1 MAVTKTLA
9 CLSMLALGLAAC
21 GPKPV
26 IVVGSKN
33 FTEQALLAEIVAQH
47 IERRMHIVVGRK
59 FNLGG
64 TLLAHGALTAGG
76 IDLYPEYSGT
86 ALTAVLKQQPRNDP
100 AAVLDEVRR
109 EYQRQWRLR
118 WLAPLG
124 FNNTFAMMVRG
135 EDARK
140 GIHTLSQAAGARAWR
155 LGAGYEFKQ
164 RADGLAGLLRT
175 YGLRTEGDAV
185 TMDLGLL
192 YAALKSRKVD
202 MIAAN
207 STDGLAS
214 VLDVA
219 LLEDD
224 RHYFPPYEC
233 AVVVREDTL
242 ARVGGLE
249 EALGELSGRLPDG
262 VMRRLNFAVDGEHR
276 PPAEVAAKF
285 LDGAFGRPR

>member
-1 MAVTKTLA
+1 MAFAKTFA
-9 CLSMLALGLAAC
+9 CLSLLALAAC
-21 GPKPV
+21 GPKPD

-33 FTEQALLAEIVAQH
+33 FTEQALLGEIIARQ
-47 IERRMHIVVGRK
+47 IERRMHVVVGRK

-64 TLLAHGALTAGG
+64 TLLAHGALTSGG

-86 ALTAVLKQQPRNDP
+86 ALTAVLKHSPRND
-100 AAVLDEVRR
+100 ADGVLDTVRR
-109 EYQRQWRLR
+109 EYQQQWRLR

-135 EDARK
+135 EDTRK
-140 GIHTLSQAAGARAWR
+140 GVTTLSQAAARSWR
-155 LGAGYEFKQ
+155 IGAGYEFKQ

-175 YGLRTEGDAV
+175 YGLRPAADPV

-207 STDGLAS
+207 STDGLAA

-219 LLEDD
+219 MLEDD
-224 RHYFPPYEC
+224 RHYFPPYQC
-233 AVVVREDTL
+233 AVVIREDTL
-242 ARVGGLE
+242 ARFPGLE
-249 EALGELSGRLPDG
+249 ATLQELSGKLSDR

-276 PPAEVAAKF
+276 PPGQVAAKF
-285 LDGAFGRPR
+285 LSDTFGPAQ